1 MDEEKIVDKVLNN
14 ISISK
19 AIYEIGLTDR
29 LSSYLKS
36 EYTPTIE
43 KMLRSGLD
51 KEMIIDFLK
60 KKQIL
65 KNTLSEIEAI
75 YRSIRIKV
83 NILSMIYLIS
93 LSILIPIIS
102 MLNAMAPSI
111 LFNKTPIEGIF
122 LILLIHGV
130 GQIIL
135 SERIFNYISLENLK
149 IKGTIMKVII
159 YIILSISINLF
170 YENILTNVLVF
181 K

>member
-1 MDEEKIVDKVLNN
+1 MDEERIVDKALNN

-19 AIYEIGLTDR
+19 AIYETGLTDR

-51 KEMIIDFLK
+51 KEMIIDFLR

-65 KNTLSEIEAI
+65 KNTLSEIDAI

-93 LSILIPIIS
+93 LSILIPVIS
-102 MLNAMAPSI
+102 MLNVIAPSI
-111 LFNKTPIEGIF
+111 LFNKTPVEGIF

-135 SERIFNYISLENLK
+135 SEKIFNYISLENLK
-149 IKGTIMKVII
+149 IKRMTMKVII
-159 YIILSISINLF
+159 YIALSSSISLF
-170 YENILTNVLVF
+170 YGSILVKVLVF